1 MENILKK
8 IKIKRSELRASL
20 GELNRDLRIVSGT
33 STRRLIEAEQDKLKK
48 AKAREADFHKEWKKT
63 DAQHKGFPVGHKYS
77 NMSPKQFWSKTAAA
91 KETVSALKKALKNV
105 S

>member
-33 STRRLIEAEQDKLKK
+33 STRRLIEAEIESVRDRIDRLSDQIEK
-48 AKAREADFHKEWKKT
+48 REI
-63 DAQHKGFPVGHKYS
+63 
-77 NMSPKQFWSKTAAA
+77 
-91 KETVSALKKALKNV
+91 
-105 S
+105 

>member
-33 STRRLIEAEQDKLKK
+33 STRRLIEAEIESVRGRIDRLSDLIEK
-48 AKAREADFHKEWKKT
+48 REI
-63 DAQHKGFPVGHKYS
+63 
-77 NMSPKQFWSKTAAA
+77 
-91 KETVSALKKALKNV
+91 
-105 S
+105 